1 MTQATTVRYFTT
13 TGGVLE
19 WRGTG
24 TGAEL
29 PAGVIGEVSAEE
41 YHQRLA
47 QWETERAQRRQQVR
61 DAERAQA
68 TQDVAAL
75 VQAGIDEAVARR
87 MAKHPDAQYAGATV
101 PDGGGR

>member
-1 MTQATTVRYFTT
+1 MTQATSVRYFTT

-24 TGAEL
+24 AEL
-29 PAGVIGEVSAEE
+29 PAGVIGEISAEA
-41 YHQRLA
+41 YRQRLA

-61 DAERAQA
+61 DAECAQA

-87 MAKHPDAQYAGATV
+87 MAAHPDAQYAGVTV
-101 PDGGGR
+101 PDGGD